1 MLALSESSADRFPAP
16 NANGAAAFVSVA
28 AGVAFAAVV
37 AAAADDAGFEAPN
50 EKPAPVLAADPASA
64 GFSVAAA
71 AGFEAP
77 KENTAPVAGLASDAA
92 LAALGAPKENAG
104 AAAVDAD
111 AVRRSRM
118 YGVDGIENSQLGNL
132 LEAGVHIPLMMASV
146 EYLSHQALSNEN
158 TLSHGDAAGLKV
170 CDFLK
175 RCLLHHLV
183 EGRWE

>member
-16 NANGAAAFVSVA
+16 NANGAAAFVSVD

-77 KENTAPVAGLASDAA
+77 KENTASVAGLASDAA

-111 AVRRSRM
+111 AVEELSVFAA
-118 YGVDGIENSQLGNL
+118 GAAAPVPAPNL
-132 LEAGVHIPLMMASV
+132 NGAADPLEALPPLD
-146 EYLSHQALSNEN
+146 
-158 TLSHGDAAGLKV
+158 DAPELGCAAAAPN
-170 CDFLK
+170 
-175 RCLLHHLV
+175 
-183 EGRWE
+183 